1 MDAPTQ
7 RFPRESYEIVSPRL
21 IIRTALDSDAEGL
34 HQFLTTAENFPH
46 TPYNKELTVE
56 RLRGAIGRWKDMQPK
71 GDNAFLIITLRQ
83 TGEIIGQGSYNCF
96 EWVEAPAEASVEG
109 RKKKEMLTD
118 LGVMLD
124 HRHWRKGLGTEAL
137 CSLVDFAIEELG
149 CTLFRTE
156 TAEENEPWRAII
168 QSVGLRD
175 FESFGAQSYDEKVQ
189 GWVWKFDAD
198 DWQKVKSERQANG
211 KWPL

>member
-124 HRHWRKGLGTEAL
+124 HRHWRKGLGTEAI